1 VAISHAISSTVGS
14 AAPLSITPGTVDT
27 IEYVDVVAQN
37 DDWTLTRDA
46 DWALSLHLD
55 HEAYGF
61 GEIGDSTLSITLN
74 GVCSTDPCD
83 AVLAV
88 SFGDDSFLPL
98 AVGRDFDNLM
108 PKEIA
113 MKNGDASQFLPASF
127 FDNAILPPTEDKEAA
142 MSVTL
147 EFVNNLEENTLSF
160 KVNGIEH
167 EVSGGAAPTSEDLT
181 LYLLPIG
188 EGQIMQ
194 IDNIEVDGQNI
205 GSEDDRAYGLGFLGV
220 AKIINAFTVPA
231 RTGGSVAGQ
240 QAFNGCVRFYFWDN
254 C

>member
-1 VAISHAISSTVGS
+1 MGISHAILSTLGS
-14 AAPLSITPGTVDT
+14 VAPLSVTPVSVDK

-37 DDWTLTRDA
+37 DDWTLTRDI

-61 GEIGDSTLSITLN
+61 GEIGDSSLSITLN
-74 GVCSTDPCD
+74 GVCSKDPCD

-98 AVGRDFDNLM
+98 AVGRDDFDNLM
-108 PKEIA
+108 PREIA
-113 MKNGDASQFLPASF
+113 MMNGDVSHLPASF
-127 FDNAILPPTEDKEAA
+127 FDSTILPPTEDKEAA

-147 EFVNNLEENTLSF
+147 EFVNNYKENTLSF

-167 EVSGGAAPTSEDLT
+167 EVSGGAAPTREDLT

-194 IDNIEVDGQNI
+194 IDNLEVDGQNI
-205 GSEDDRAYGLGFLGV
+205 GSEDDRAYGL
-220 AKIINAFTVPA
+220 
-231 RTGGSVAGQ
+231 
-240 QAFNGCVRFYFWDN
+240 
-254 C
+254 

>member
-1 VAISHAISSTVGS
+1 MSTLVATSYVISSIVGS
-14 AAPLSITPGTVDT
+14 ASLSITPGTVDK

-37 DDWTLTRDA
+37 DDWTLTRDN

-61 GEIGDSTLSITLN
+61 GEIGDSSLSITLN

-98 AVGRDFDNLM
+98 AVGRDDFDNLM

-147 EFVNNLEENTLSF
+147 EFVNNYKENTLSF

-167 EVSGGAAPTSEDLT
+167 EVSGGAAPTSE
-181 LYLLPIG
+181 
-188 EGQIMQ
+188 
-194 IDNIEVDGQNI
+194 
-205 GSEDDRAYGLGFLGV
+205 
-220 AKIINAFTVPA
+220 
-231 RTGGSVAGQ
+231 
-240 QAFNGCVRFYFWDN
+240 
-254 C
+254 